1 MNSEQEKRKK
11 VSTLCRDNA
20 QCVDNM
26 AIELTDRAND
36 SNLAMSCRQLSAF
49 GSTMVIVRVTRRTS
63 YPKNYI
69 KRR

>member
-26 AIELTDRAND
+26 AIELTGTIPGRIREDRVP
-36 SNLAMSCRQLSAF
+36 SPRFTLHTTNLRMKAHCLRGAD
-49 GSTMVIVRVTRRTS
+49 TWAI
-63 YPKNYI
+63 
-69 KRR
+69 